1 MAIDH
6 LGKDQRKVKDDKKDD
21 TPIKGQTKQN

>member
-21 TPIKGQTKQN
+21 TPIKG